1 METKKKRLSA
11 FSKEFWMQ
19 RINPATGKLYTE
31 EEADFKRRSQRKN
44 DKCYWLLQINPETGT
59 TYSEEEAIIKAA
71 EFHKQISAK
80 GTEASKVTDAYYKN
94 PHKRNTRIEYYLN
107 KGMTVEEAK
116 VALSE
121 RQSTFSKD
129 KCIEKYGEDGLK
141 VWEERQ
147 NKWQETLNSKS
158 AKEIKAINKKKSW
171 DYKFFLKGTTDE
183 EKQRVIDGA
192 KSRGYTIFDTEEELI
207 TYIQSDYVNSKA
219 NYYKKPI
226 DYLKTFPK
234 LTFAIFHRT
243 PRYYVKFIKDLDK
256 VFDVLRGTSGYYTK
270 KTEHG
275 LLRSGL
281 EIAMYEVIQELGLKI
296 EGLDNFYPNSTLR
309 YDFLIDGTYVEL
321 CGNMANEEYREH
333 MLFKRNTYNSVLVLP
348 KDDFRQ
354 FFIDYFITKDKQR
367 IEYYNTRTV

>member
-19 RINPATGKLYTE
+19 RINHTTGKLYTE

-44 DKCYWLLQINPETGT
+44 DKCYWLLQINPTTGT
-59 TYSEEEAIIKAA
+59 TYSEEEAIIKAT

-80 GTEASKVTDAYYKN
+80 GTAASKVTDAYYKN

-171 DYKFFLKGTTDE
+171 DYKFFLKGTSDE
-183 EKQRVIDGA
+183 EKQRVI
-192 KSRGYTIFDTEEELI
+192 S
-207 TYIQSDYVNSKA
+207 
-219 NYYKKPI
+219 
-226 DYLKTFPK
+226 
-234 LTFAIFHRT
+234 
-243 PRYYVKFIKDLDK
+243 
-256 VFDVLRGTSGYYTK
+256 
-270 KTEHG
+270 
-275 LLRSGL
+275 
-281 EIAMYEVIQELGLKI
+281 
-296 EGLDNFYPNSTLR
+296 FY
-309 YDFLIDGTYVEL
+309 
-321 CGNMANEEYREH
+321 
-333 MLFKRNTYNSVLVLP
+333 
-348 KDDFRQ
+348 
-354 FFIDYFITKDKQR
+354 
-367 IEYYNTRTV
+367 